1 MYFSLSSDKYKICFL
16 FKISVLDLVKIE
28 SYSLLKKKK
37 GTMKKV
43 ITVVIMNCVDI
54 STHKDIEWYKTITL
68 YKTF

>member
-37 GTMKKV
+37 RNNEKSYYCR
-43 ITVVIMNCVDI
+43 N
-54 STHKDIEWYKTITL
+54 HEL
-68 YKTF
+68 R